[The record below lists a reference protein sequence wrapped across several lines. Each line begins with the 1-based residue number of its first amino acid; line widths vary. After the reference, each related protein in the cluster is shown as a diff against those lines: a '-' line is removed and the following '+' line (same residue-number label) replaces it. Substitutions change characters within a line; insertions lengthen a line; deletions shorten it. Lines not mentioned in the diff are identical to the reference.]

1 MACTAAAR
9 LAMRSRRTGGT
20 ARKLSAAMGRPTNI
34 IIWLILVVGWIVI
47 FAFGGPH
54 LASGTWRPSWFI
66 STGFN
71 FPMNLST
78 TVAELFIGFL
88 VAAAANRSERNLEAT
103 LAAIQASEDRDAA
116 AIKVNAELTQKV
128 DELTGEI
135 HRLAAQ
141 MATK

>member
-1 MACTAAAR
+1 M
-9 LAMRSRRTGGT
+9 
-20 ARKLSAAMGRPTNI
+20 
-34 IIWLILVVGWIVI
+34 
-47 FAFGGPH
+47 
-54 LASGTWRPSWFI
+54 PSWFV

-71 FPMNLST
+71 FPMNLFT

-88 VAAAANRSERNLEAT
+88 VAAAENRSERNLEAT

-116 AIKVNAELTQKV
+116 AIKVNAELTRRV